1 MGMLKQR
8 LPNLP
13 TPMLIEALE
22 LDVPAALAWR
32 LLIDTDEW
40 PRWGPS
46 VRAVDVPQRLI
57 GPRLRGRVQTPV
69 GLWLPFEIIDW
80 QPQRAWSWRVA
91 GLPATGHEVL
101 PLDARR
107 CQVRFLIPSWA
118 PLYRPVCRRALQRIA
133 ARAQL
138 VS

>member
-1 MGMLKQR
+1 
-8 LPNLP
+8 
-13 TPMLIEALE
+13 MLIESLD

-57 GPRLRGRVQTPV
+57 GPGLRGRVQTPV
-69 GLWLPFEIIDW
+69 GLWLAFEITDW
-80 QPQRAWSWRVA
+80 QPERAWSWRVA
-91 GLPATGHEVL
+91 GLLATGHEVL
-101 PLDARR
+101 PLDAGR

-133 ARAQL
+133 ARGA
-138 VS
+138 VIKNRHP